1 MMERKMGS
9 TLEDAQTATLGARN
23 HLVSA
28 CLSALRGSFDAVL
41 ACLRRPHCAIITLP
55 HLLGADSQL
64 EPLCPIE
71 MQA

>member
-1 MMERKMGS
+1 MIKRKMDF
-9 TLEDAQTATLGARN
+9 TLEDAQTTTLGVRI

-41 ACLRRPHCAIITLP
+41 ACLRRPHCATITLP
-55 HLLGADSQL
+55 HLLGAGSQL
-64 EPLCPIE
+64 EPPSHIE